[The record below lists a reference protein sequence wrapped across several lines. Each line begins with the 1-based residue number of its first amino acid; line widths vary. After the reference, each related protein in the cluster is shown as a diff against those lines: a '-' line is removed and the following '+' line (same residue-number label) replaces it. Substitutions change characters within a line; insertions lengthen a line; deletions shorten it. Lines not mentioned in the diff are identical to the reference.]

1 MRTLAV
7 LLVFSVSAVSVAG
20 PGATAT
26 KPKAKSRAA
35 KSRTFNSRTTRKQYE
50 SLINKLT
57 TRKITI
63 KLEKRPLKDFLKFV
77 RVAADINIV
86 LDKPALLKEDI
97 DSEAIEIDLDLRN
110 VKVID
115 ALKIALQPLELALKV
130 KGNVL
135 LITTKKA
142 ARGKPVLVVYSV
154 ATLLF
159 PIRDFPAPD
168 MNLRPSGYEQPEP
181 EEAEVHQAIE
191 SADELAEL
199 VRQFAGQ
206 ETWENE
212 GIQITVFRHH
222 LFIRQYPDVHRQ
234 ISRLLKQLQ
243 GLQ

>member
-1 MRTLAV
+1 MRILAV
-7 LLVFSVSAVSVAG
+7 LLALSVSAVSVAG
-20 PGATAT
+20 PGPSST
-26 KPKAKSRAA
+26 KPKTKSKASKA
-35 KSRTFNSRTTRKQYE
+35 RTTRKQYE
-50 SLINKLT
+50 SLVNKLT
-57 TRKITI
+57 TRKITV
-63 KLEKRPLKDFLKFV
+63 KLENRPLKDFLKFV

-86 LDKPALLKEDI
+86 IDRSALRKENI
-97 DSEAIEIDLDLRN
+97 DPDAIEIDMDLRN

-115 ALKIALQPLELALKV
+115 ALKIGLEPLKLALKV

-135 LITTKKA
+135 LVTTKKA

-168 MNLRPSGYEQPEP
+168 MNLHPSGYERPEP

-199 VRQFAGQ
+199 VRQFSGQ
-206 ETWENE
+206 ETWEDE
-212 GIQITVFRHH
+212 GIQITVFRRH
-222 LFIRQYPDVHRQ
+222 LFIRQYPGVHRQ
-234 ISRLLKQLQ
+234 IARLLRQLQ

>member
-1 MRTLAV
+1 MRILAV
-7 LLVFSVSAVSVAG
+7 LLALLVSSVSVAG
-20 PGATAT
+20 PGPSST
-26 KPKAKSRAA
+26 KPKTKSKASKA
-35 KSRTFNSRTTRKQYE
+35 RTTRKQYQ

-57 TRKITI
+57 TRKITV
-63 KLEKRPLKDFLKFV
+63 KLEKRSLTDFLKFV

-86 LDKPALLKEDI
+86 VDKPALLKEDI
-97 DSEAIEIDLDLRN
+97 DPDAIEIDLELRN

-115 ALKIALQPLELALKV
+115 ALKIALQPLNLALKV

-142 ARGKPVLVVYSV
+142 ARGKPVLVIYSV

-168 MNLRPSGYEQPEP
+168 MNLRPSGYEPPEP

-212 GIQITVFRHH
+212 GIQITVFRRH

-234 ISRLLKQLQ
+234 ISRLLQQLQ